1 MSATGMKMTAPSQTS
16 PRSNC
21 SATNR
26 GVVETIRSPGSG
38 TSSIIAESGGAIEYV
53 DAGVR
58 QRTARGKFGRMY
70 TMETAAPADG
80 STKTWD
86 RIVELA
92 QQRLQVAGYS
102 GLHYGDIASKLQISR
117 PAVHHYFPVKLD
129 LARAVINR
137 YCEWTQ
143 TQLDAIADSPD
154 DPKDRLQNYVS
165 LYRGTIIDGD
175 ERLCPGVML
184 AAELMTLPVEIGG
197 DVYRMHIDWLVEQF
211 YNDLPADRACRA
223 EGRAVA
229 SLQGAV
235 LVGRVLGEPALLEA
249 AAADI
254 ASSLR

>member
-1 MSATGMKMTAPSQTS
+1 
-16 PRSNC
+16 
-21 SATNR
+21 
-26 GVVETIRSPGSG
+26 
-38 TSSIIAESGGAIEYV
+38 
-53 DAGVR
+53 
-58 QRTARGKFGRMY
+58 
-70 TMETAAPADG
+70 METAAPADG

-102 GLHYGDIASKLQISR
+102 GLHYGDIASELQISR
-117 PAVHHYFPVKLD
+117 PAVHHYFPTKLD

-165 LYRGTIIDGD
+165 LYRATIIDDD

-197 DVYRMHIDWLVEQF
+197 DVRALYRMHIDWLVEQF
-211 YNDLPADRACRA
+211 YNDLPADSACHAAARAI
-223 EGRAVA
+223 A

-235 LVGRVLGEPALLEA
+235 LVGRVLGEPVLLEV